1 MSEPDLIERI
11 IHRAGGRCE
20 SCLSRAARNVYWVVE
35 SGAERP
41 PAWNARATCPECHL
55 RLLILDGR
63 RPSAPDREVER

>member
-55 RLLILDGR
+55 RLLILDDR
-63 RPSAPDREVER
+63 RPSVPDREVER